1 MPFTVTPN
9 VAQYGGANWSNF
21 IKTVPNCT
29 PQSAQRIA
37 RADPNIG
44 FFFYCRGVL
53 VLDGHPQFNPGDAVF
68 FSGAPWPGSAP
79 QADIYQKDVFT
90 MAYVM
95 TNTSSL
101 ANAGCYTLAD
111 GRQFFDFVS
120 VFAANLDG
128 PPNVPVLTFT
138 LPVNASLYDTDD
150 VKKLQN
156 LGITVLLSVVNN
168 WSKAGWSEF
177 TDQTA
182 AQWFVDQLVAAV
194 DRFGLD
200 GIDIDDEYSIGTP
213 TDTNLA
219 MVTTLLRQ
227 ALPGKIVS
235 KALFDDSQY
244 FGPTWN
250 GHTLTGNLTYGWD
263 ELLRSELCRAPPTL
277 CERRHGQEP
286 ARDRRRYEPHRRPR
300 RGELRPAERIRRHHG
315 VQRDEGF
322 RRATSPAS
330 QTPSTAR
337 TRSQSR
343 AASSDGRPRHA
354 KKARGEPR
362 ALERRSAAWLRL
374 QPDAAPSTLAGS
386 TFTPGPMVEEIAM
399 RWT

>member
-1 MPFTVTPN
+1 MPFTITRD
-9 VAQYGGANWSNF
+9 VAQYGGSDWSNF

-53 VLDGHPQFNPGDAVF
+53 VLDGHPRFNPGDAVF

-90 MAYVM
+90 LAYVGVS
-95 TNTSSL
+95 TNSL

-111 GRQFFDFVS
+111 GRQFFDFVA

-128 PPNVPVLTFT
+128 PPNVPVLSFT
-138 LPVNASLYDTDD
+138 LPVNATLYDTDN
-150 VKKLQN
+150 VKKLQS
-156 LGITVLLSVVNN
+156 LGITVLLPVVNN
-168 WSKAGWSEF
+168 FERRMVRGHGSEGGAMVRRP
-177 TDQTA
+177 TRRRG
-182 AQWFVDQLVAAV
+182 

-213 TDTNLA
+213 TNACLA

-235 KALFDDSQY
+235 KALFQDSQY
-244 FGPTWN
+244 FGPAWN
-250 GHTLTGNLTYGWD
+250 GHTLRLGD
-263 ELLRSELCRAPPTL
+263 ELLRSGLCGTPPTL
-277 CERRHGQEP
+277 CGRWHGQEP
-286 ARDRRRYEPHRRPR
+286 ARDRRRNWPHRRPR

-322 RRATSPAS
+322 DELPLGHLERPLRPEYGREAGLPRLTAGRATRKRPAANHG
-330 QTPSTAR
+330 PWKD
-337 TRSQSR
+337 SR
-343 AASSDGRPRHA
+343 R
-354 KKARGEPR
+354 RG
-362 ALERRSAAWLRL
+362 
-374 QPDAAPSTLAGS
+374 
-386 TFTPGPMVEEIAM
+386 
-399 RWT
+399 